1 MDRFSLY
8 VKSKELGLIR
18 RKAKRLGYSV
28 SRLMV
33 FAALN
38 YEPIKTV
45 KPENASNENALNLE
59 ETHKKSGPV
68 AATKAPQFHGSEN
81 LNHVK
86 SKH

>member
-38 YEPIKTV
+38 YEPTV
-45 KPENASNENALNLE
+45 KLVNAENASDENTWNIEKTDQDKRSGGRNESTAVSR
-59 ETHKKSGPV
+59 K
-68 AATKAPQFHGSEN
+68 
-81 LNHVK
+81 
-86 SKH
+86 